1 MVDGIYFGRSTAAKR
16 TFVSYEESRG
26 RYKIHTNNVNR
37 PVYILPDE
45 RKHLLCLRVTEPIAD
60 GG

>member
-1 MVDGIYFGRSTAAKR
+1 MVDGTYIGRSTVAKR

-26 RYKIHTNNVNR
+26 RYKVHTSSVGR
-37 PVYILPDE
+37 PVYILPGG